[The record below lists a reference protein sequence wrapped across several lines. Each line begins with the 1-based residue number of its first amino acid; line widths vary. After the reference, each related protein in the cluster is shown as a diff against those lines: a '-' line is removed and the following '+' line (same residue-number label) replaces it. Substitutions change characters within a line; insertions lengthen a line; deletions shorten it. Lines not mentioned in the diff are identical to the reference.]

1 MTHKQRCK
9 GEYTDQELLDEYFS
23 TYIEYYRGE
32 KLMEHQMCS
41 KERKDEIISIL
52 GIEKI
57 NNERVRRRN
66 SAKEKKQEDR
76 LLDLERDVKKLR
88 KKFPKLFR

>member
-1 MTHKQRCK
+1 
-9 GEYTDQELLDEYFS
+9 
-23 TYIEYYRGE
+23 
-32 KLMEHQMCS
+32 MEHQMCS